1 MEISQ
6 QLGLWGR
13 ETSRGSMTEL
23 SPGELATQVATCDL
37 FQEFFELSTAARY
50 RRALQRARGW
60 QLEPGDALPPPG
72 WDEPA
77 YVVLSGNLAR
87 AGSPANPED
96 GDAPSVQRVFHEW
109 TSLADGLDAPD
120 LVATEPSVV
129 LEANR
134 ELVQLLLG
142 GTPTRFKVE
151 YYAPLASR
159 SPVLSGITAEALDTA
174 IRQSTFHAHN
184 TREDLVTEGE
194 FGTSVF
200 FILAGRA
207 AVILP
212 EGAPRILEAGD
223 FFGEVAYVS
232 RQRRTATVRSSG
244 PVLVME
250 CRPHAVAK
258 LIKASRPFKEAMD
271 ERYRAYGTFAVL
283 SGMELFAGLADT
295 EFRDLC
301 RLGTLETFFQYEP
314 VFFKGDP
321 ADALYVI
328 LNGTVTLTDEREGST
343 SPAGWLHAGDLFG
356 EMALFPKLSG
366 NPHRGLTVTALQR
379 VTAIRFSR
387 EEVGDLVERYPAV
400 GARILEII
408 ERRAQGGLP
417 SSQSRRPLEWVLD
430 TQFLAGNHV
439 LAVDLD
445 NCIRCNNC
453 VTACQSVHLDGQNR
467 FFWSGMREESATLP
481 RVSFST
487 SCQHCEVP
495 LCLEACPQNCIE
507 RSPETG
513 AVYIDYSLCTRCGVC
528 ADPAQGCPYGS
539 IQKVPNAGVDPEA
552 SLPLLTRLIRRF
564 SQQPAPKYGPERQ
577 ANHYPVK
584 CDLCEDLPFQA
595 CEEHCPTGA
604 VFRVSGRKE
613 FARFL
618 QPGAG
623 PAKSPV
629 QRAPRTLYLAAEFAT
644 PPPTG
649 RFSPLLVRVS
659 ESGPGMPVILREP
672 ENGASEIDLNI
683 FLLTPD
689 TVEVQGGREKAPLRR
704 LTIGSG
710 DDEGARF
717 PVKCAKPGAQ
727 ELVLCAYQGGLYLGR
742 MPVHTEFVAPAP
754 KSASAAPNVTVKE
767 AN

>member
-1 MEISQ
+1 
-6 QLGLWGR
+6 
-13 ETSRGSMTEL
+13 MTEL
-23 SPGELATQVATCDL
+23 SPAELSAHVEGCEL
-37 FQEFFELSTAARY
+37 FQEFFDLPSAARY
-50 RRALQRARGW
+50 RRALQKARGW
-60 QLEPGDALPPPG
+60 RLEPGETLSPPG
-72 WDEPA
+72 WEDPA
-77 YVVLSGNLAR
+77 YVVLSGSLGR
-87 AGSPANPED
+87 AGASAGPE
-96 GDAPSVQRVFHEW
+96 GGAPVQRVFHEW

-120 LVATEPSVV
+120 LVAGEPSVV
-129 LEANR
+129 LEAPA
-134 ELVQLLLG
+134 ELVQLLLA
-142 GTPTRFKVE
+142 GTPSRFKVE
-151 YYAPLASR
+151 YYAPLVCR
-159 SPVLSGITAEALDTA
+159 SPVLAGITEEALDAA
-174 IRQSTFHAHN
+174 IRQSSFHAHN

-212 EGAPRILEAGD
+212 EDAPRILEAGD

-232 RQRRTATVRSSG
+232 RQRRTATVRTSG

-283 SGMELFAGLADT
+283 SGMELFAGLESD

-301 RLGTLETFFQYEP
+301 RRGTLETFFQYEP

-328 LNGTVTLTDEREGST
+328 LNGTVTLTDEREDGT
-343 SPAGWLHAGDLFG
+343 SPAGWLHAGDMFG

-366 NPHRGLTVTALQR
+366 SPNRGLTVAALQR
-379 VTAIRFSR
+379 VTAVRFSR

-408 ERRAQGGLP
+408 ERRRSQGGLP
-417 SSQSRRPLEWVLD
+417 AAQSQRPLEWVLD

-445 NCIRCNNC
+445 NCIRCSNC

-467 FFWSGMREESATLP
+467 FFWNGMREEEAALP

-513 AVYIDYSLCTRCGVC
+513 AVYIDYQLCTRCGVC
-528 ADPAQGCPYGS
+528 ADPNQGCPYGS
-539 IQKVPNAGVDPEA
+539 IQKVSNSEVDPEA
-552 SLPLLTRLIRRF
+552 SLPLLTRLLRRLAK
-564 SQQPAPKYGPERQ
+564 QPAPKYGPERQ

-595 CEEHCPTGA
+595 CVEHCPTGA
-604 VFRVSGRKE
+604 VFRISGPRE
-613 FARFL
+613 FARLL
-618 QPGAG
+618 QPGA
-623 PAKSPV
+623 APV
-629 QRAPRTLYLAAEFAT
+629 EAPAPRPPRTVYLSAEFAA
-644 PPPTG
+644 PPATG
-649 RFSPLLVRVS
+649 RFSPLLVRAS
-659 ESGPGMPVILREP
+659 ESGPGFPVRLREP
-672 ENGASEIDLNI
+672 ENGESEIALNL
-683 FLLTPD
+683 FLLAPD
-689 TVEVQGGREKAPLRR
+689 MVEVQGGREKAPLRR
-704 LTIGSG
+704 LTIGAS
-710 DDEGARF
+710 DEEGVKF
-717 PVKCAKPGAQ
+717 PVKSVRPGTH
-727 ELVLCAYQGGLYLGR
+727 ELMLCVYQGALYLGR
-742 MPVHTEFVAPAP
+742 TPVRAEFEAAAP
-754 KSASAAPNVTVKE
+754 KPAVPKAVPKE
-767 AN
+767 TE